1 MRKIVYFLLAAV
13 LLAGC
18 STAQTTSTA
27 TPASGGAPTAAPAG
41 TPTADPAGAE
51 VKPMPID
58 SVEVQIR
65 ESQPV
70 QVGVLVSGS
79 LSDKCT
85 TFHEAKQ
92 VRNGNTIELTI
103 TTMRPKDAMCAQMI
117 EIYSN
122 TFTLEGDFPPGDYI
136 VRVNGVEKS
145 FKI

>member
-27 TPASGGAPTAAPAG
+27 TPASGSTPTEAPA
-41 TPTADPAGAE
+41 TPTADMAGAE
-51 VKPMPID
+51 IKPMPID

-70 QVGVLVSGS
+70 QVSVLVSGS

-85 TFHEAKQ
+85 TFHEATQ

-117 EIYSN
+117 VTYSN
-122 TFTLEGDFPPGDYI
+122 TFPLEGDFPPGDYI

>member
-27 TPASGGAPTAAPAG
+27 TPASGGAPTAAPA
-41 TPTADPAGAE
+41 TPTPDLAGAE
-51 VKPMPID
+51 IKPMPID

-65 ESQPV
+65 ESLPV
-70 QVGVLVSGS
+70 QVSVLVNGS
-79 LSDKCT
+79 LTDGCT
-85 TFHEAKQ
+85 EFHEATQ
-92 VRNGNTIELTI
+92 VRNGNTIELTVNV
-103 TTMRPKDAMCAQMI
+103 MRPKDMMCTQ
-117 EIYSN
+117 ELTIYTN
-122 TFTLEGDFPPGDYI
+122 AFPLEGDFPPGDYI

>member
-1 MRKIVYFLLAAV
+1 MRKMLMFLFAAV

-18 STAQTTSTA
+18 STGQTTSTA
-27 TPASGGAPTAAPAG
+27 TPAGPTAAPA
-41 TPTADPAGAE
+41 TPTPDMAGAE
-51 VKPMPID
+51 IKPMPID

-70 QVGVLVSGS
+70 QVSVLVSGT

-85 TFHEAKQ
+85 TFHEATQ

-103 TTMRPKDAMCAQMI
+103 TTMRPKDMMCAQMI

-122 TFTLEGDFPPGDYI
+122 TFPLEGDFPPGDYI

>member
-27 TPASGGAPTAAPAG
+27 TPASGTAPTAAPA

-51 VKPMPID
+51 IKPMPIE
-58 SVEVQIR
+58 SIEVQIR
-65 ESQPV
+65 ESLPV
-70 QVGVLVSGS
+70 QVSVLVNGS
-79 LSDKCT
+79 LTDGCT
-85 TFHEAKQ
+85 EFHEATQ
-92 VRNGNTIELTI
+92 VRNGNTIELTVNV
-103 TTMRPKDAMCAQMI
+103 MRPKDMMCTQ
-117 EIYSN
+117 ELTFYTN

-145 FKI
+145 FKV

>member
-1 MRKIVYFLLAAV
+1 MRKMLLFLLAAV

-27 TPASGGAPTAAPAG
+27 TPASGAAPTAVPAG
-41 TPTADPAGAE
+41 SPTPDMAGAE
-51 VKPMPID
+51 IKDMPID

-70 QVGVLVSGS
+70 QVAVLVTGS

-85 TFHEAKQ
+85 TFHEATQ

-117 EIYSN
+117 VTYSN
-122 TFTLEGDFPPGDYI
+122 TFPLEGDFPPGDYI

>member
-1 MRKIVYFLLAAV
+1 MRKMLMFLFAAV

-18 STAQTTSTA
+18 STAQTTPTA
-27 TPASGGAPTAAPAG
+27 TPASGAAPTTIPAP
-41 TPTADPAGAE
+41 TPDMAGAE

-70 QVGVLVSGS
+70 QVSILVSGS

-85 TFHEAKQ
+85 TFHEATQ

-103 TTMRPKDAMCAQMI
+103 TTMRPKDMMCAQMI
-117 EIYSN
+117 EIYTN
-122 TFTLEGDFPPGDYI
+122 TFPLEGDFPPGDYI